1 MGIFTD
7 KAIEMESA
15 AKTHIAKAR
24 VAAKANYENTLAD
37 IDQLERALTGTA
49 DKPPWVFIPKPQT
62 LRPRGRLIDSRRYVQ
77 GYVGP

>member
-24 VAAKANYENTLAD
+24 VSAKANYENTLAD
-37 IDQLERALTGTA
+37 IDRLEKALTGEA
-49 DKPPWVFIPKPQT
+49 DKPPIGVYPETATAPIVEPVVLTGKVEEQ
-62 LRPRGRLIDSRRYVQ
+62 V
-77 GYVGP
+77 